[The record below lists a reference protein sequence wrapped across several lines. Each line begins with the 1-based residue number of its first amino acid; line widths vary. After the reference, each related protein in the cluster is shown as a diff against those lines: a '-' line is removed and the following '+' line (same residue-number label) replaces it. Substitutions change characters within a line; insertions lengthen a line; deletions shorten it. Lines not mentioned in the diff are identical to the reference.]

1 MPGQACF
8 NGRYRGKNCTNTR
21 QAAPKCASAARPT
34 NFIRP
39 RATIS
44 RRARTSPP
52 RAPAQRTAAIGPPR
66 KDNRKPHHASKL
78 FQDILTTL
86 PAVDD
91 IHAIVLLDAK
101 GEPVGRLD
109 NQPGS
114 AGSVRV
120 YHALISATATST
132 ARPRAKAWNCTP
144 NTRRTRAPIRAS
156 INIDRL
162 LSIAEADAPGPRA
175 WC

>member
-1 MPGQACF
+1 MQASSF
-8 NGRYRGKNCTNTR
+8 K
-21 QAAPKCASAARPT
+21 
-34 NFIRP
+34 
-39 RATIS
+39 
-44 RRARTSPP
+44 
-52 RAPAQRTAAIGPPR
+52 
-66 KDNRKPHHASKL
+66 
-78 FQDILTTL
+78 DILTTL

-120 YHALISATATST
+120 YHALIKRHGHIDRKA
-132 ARPRAKAWNCTP
+132 AREAWNCTP

-156 INIDRL
+156 IPISTACCPSPRPMRP
-162 LSIAEADAPGPRA
+162 ACARA